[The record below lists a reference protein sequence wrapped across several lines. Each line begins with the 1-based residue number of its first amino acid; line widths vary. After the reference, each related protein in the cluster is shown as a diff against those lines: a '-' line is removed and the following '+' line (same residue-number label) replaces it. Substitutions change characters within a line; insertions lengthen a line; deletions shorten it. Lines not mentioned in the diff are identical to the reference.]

1 MESRGISQV
10 SAMILA
16 MVSNVEDIG
25 NSLVD
30 LEFWPA
36 GSQRALAPRHSPQSA
51 LLRQAIGCPYSE
63 AGRRVQWRRP
73 FSAISGLHWSHGTGH
88 QTGGLPAVLCHLDR
102 CATAT
107 PGKDA
112 ILVLAHRG
120 HCVRQPKAG
129 GDQSDHKNE
138 RNDIHD
144 HTVAVIVRTVGP
156 LIFCQVLDGRR
167 RGG

>member
-36 GSQRALAPRHSPQSA
+36 GGQCARAPRHSPQST
-51 LLRQAIGCPYSE
+51 LSRQTVGCPYSE
-63 AGRRVQWRRP
+63 AGRRVEWRRP
-73 FSAISGLHWSHGTGH
+73 FSSISGLHRPQGTEH
-88 QTGGLPAVLCHLDR
+88 QGRGLPAVLCHLDR
-102 CATAT
+102 RAAAP

-120 HCVRQPKAG
+120 PCVRQPKASS
-129 GDQSDHKNE
+129 DQSDHKNE
-138 RNDIHD
+138 CDDIHD
-144 HTVAVIVRTVGP
+144 HAVAVIVWILAAR
-156 LIFCQVLDGRR
+156 IFCQV
-167 RGG
+167 